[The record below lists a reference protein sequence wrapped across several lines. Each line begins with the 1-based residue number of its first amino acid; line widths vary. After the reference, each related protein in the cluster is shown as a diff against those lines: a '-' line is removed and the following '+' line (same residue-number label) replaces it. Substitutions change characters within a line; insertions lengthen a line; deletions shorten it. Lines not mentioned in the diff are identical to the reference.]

1 MNITTIKKFID
12 KATIFL
18 KSTEP
23 TLVTRNGMI
32 AGPYLPIEPDSFPF
46 ALRKELIDKLGE
58 SISRSLEDKGITE
71 EKLIEEFEAFKK
83 NRSRR

>member
-1 MNITTIKKFID
+1 
-12 KATIFL
+12 
-18 KSTEP
+18 
-23 TLVTRNGMI
+23 MI

-46 ALRKELIDKLGE
+46 ELRKELIDKLGE